1 MLGGK
6 TFQYGGLIIHYWL
19 GKFCF
24 EHEQQKYD
32 RDFVRTSQLPEAE
45 NTAYI
50 GRIVSDGRRVI
61 EIPAW
66 LKDSEVDQ
74 FVLDGTVIENDK
86 SVRVIRLPD
95 IRTWFRNYAF
105 GVVFAVDCPNLEE
118 VYLGRGTVIL
128 PDRLFYDCPRLR
140 AIHLPESVRYIE
152 PVRYL
157 GETLW
162 DQGDLHDPDVEEFFY
177 EETLGARDDVMFYVK
192 EGSYAHEYVK
202 KNRFRFDFE

>member
-1 MLGGK
+1 MLGRK

-32 RDFVRTSQLPEAE
+32 RDFVRTSQLPDAE

-50 GRIVSDGRRVI
+50 GRIVSDGRGVI

-105 GVVFAVDCPNLEE
+105 G
-118 VYLGRGTVIL
+118 RGIL
-128 PDRLFYDCPRLR
+128 L
-140 AIHLPESVRYIE
+140 
-152 PVRYL
+152 
-157 GETLW
+157 
-162 DQGDLHDPDVEEFFY
+162 
-177 EETLGARDDVMFYVK
+177 
-192 EGSYAHEYVK
+192 
-202 KNRFRFDFE
+202 